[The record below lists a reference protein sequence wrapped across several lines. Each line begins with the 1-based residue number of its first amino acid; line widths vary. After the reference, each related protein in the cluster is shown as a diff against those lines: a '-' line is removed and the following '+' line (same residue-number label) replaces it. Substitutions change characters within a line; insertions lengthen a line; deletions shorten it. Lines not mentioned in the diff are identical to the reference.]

1 MGGCSVFLMI
11 FSLFLFLVTRVNN
24 CIYVVIVSCP
34 YAKEFKDRLW
44 GKWHHKQNRL
54 RKTWKQLASIC
65 SSMIHFRAP
74 ISHVKQ
80 NMIYNLYLV
89 GAILLKEEKFFD
101 ETLALYYHKTI
112 EKITEHL
119 AIYLYYSIFEVWIFI
134 FYALFKWTALPNTN
148 TKKRKCESMLKC
160 NSSISSSK
168 PLQVFTDLQVILKAQ
183 F

>member
-1 MGGCSVFLMI
+1 
-11 FSLFLFLVTRVNN
+11 
-24 CIYVVIVSCP
+24 
-34 YAKEFKDRLW
+34 
-44 GKWHHKQNRL
+44 
-54 RKTWKQLASIC
+54 
-65 SSMIHFRAP
+65 MIHFRAP

-134 FYALFKWTALPNTN
+134 FYALFK
-148 TKKRKCESMLKC
+148 
-160 NSSISSSK
+160 
-168 PLQVFTDLQVILKAQ
+168 
-183 F
+183 